1 MSGAPARGA
10 QRGRTSADTL
20 AAEARRPLVA
30 RLSDECASRARMA
43 GLAVE
48 HSADAAK
55 GKRKRVRFR
64 NYVPVDP
71 VLAAESAALA
81 REATAEMR
89 DREAGGFAAAAAA
102 AAAAAGSGSG
112 ALRLLSESA
121 RVHRQL
127 EARLR
132 ATVDH
137 VDEIKVA
144 SRKPN
149 WDLKR
154 DAARALKRLAKE
166 TQRAVVALAEQ
177 ERKRRREEE
186 GVVLDY

>member
-1 MSGAPARGA
+1 
-10 QRGRTSADTL
+10 
-20 AAEARRPLVA
+20 
-30 RLSDECASRARMA
+30 MA

-48 HSADAAK
+48 HSAGAAK
-55 GKRKRVRFR
+55 GKRRRVRFR
-64 NYVPVDP
+64 NYVPADP

-89 DREAGGFAAAAAA
+89 DREASGSAAAAAA
-102 AAAAAGSGSG
+102 TAAAAGSGSG

-121 RVHRQL
+121 RVQRQL

-132 ATVDH
+132 ATVDR

-144 SRKPN
+144 PRKPN

-186 GVVLDY
+186 GEEQAEEDEDEEEAEDEAGGEEQQ